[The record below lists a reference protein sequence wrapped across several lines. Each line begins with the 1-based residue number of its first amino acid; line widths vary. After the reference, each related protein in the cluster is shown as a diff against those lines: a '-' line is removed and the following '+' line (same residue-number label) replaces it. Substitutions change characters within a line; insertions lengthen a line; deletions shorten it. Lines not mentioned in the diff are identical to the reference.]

1 MSNIS
6 SSYYSQPYGANL
18 PLQPRPVS
26 ANGDGTYNVGVR
38 VNPDTFKSTGVALAA
53 QAAPHVPGAIAGYQ
67 AKEGIVNG
75 MRKART
81 IRNAHYRSKAYG
93 GRYGS
98 SNRSYK
104 GKSSVGSGSTTM
116 FGGITKAVKSS
127 ILWGG
132 AISLGLNAYKVFKKE
147 QTVADATAN
156 VSGDL
161 ASAAVGGA
169 AGATASAIAT
179 PILAGMFGPASFL
192 VTLGGIGIGIG
203 GYMLADHFLRQT
215 SFFQNLTGK
224 ARELATKVTG

>member
-1 MSNIS
+1 MSNV
-6 SSYYSQPYGANL
+6 SSYYSQPYGINL
-18 PLQPRPVS
+18 PLQPRAIK
-26 ANGDGTYNVGVR
+26 ANNDGTYNVGVN
-38 VNPDTFKSTGVALAA
+38 VNPDSFKATGTALAM
-53 QAAPHVPGAIAGYQ
+53 QAAPHVPGAVAGYQ
-67 AKEGIVNG
+67 AKEGLVNG

-81 IRNAHYRSKAYG
+81 IRNGQYRTKAYG

-98 SNRSYK
+98 SRSYK
-104 GKSSVGSGSTTM
+104 GKSAIGAGGNSI
-116 FGGITKAVKSS
+116 FGGIAKAVKSS

-132 AISLGLNAYKVFKKE
+132 AISLGLNAYKVIKKE
-147 QTVADATAN
+147 QTIADATAN

-179 PILAGMFGPASFL
+179 PILAGIFGPASFL

-215 SFFQNLTGK
+215 SFFQNVTGK
-224 ARELATKVTG
+224 ARELAAKVTG